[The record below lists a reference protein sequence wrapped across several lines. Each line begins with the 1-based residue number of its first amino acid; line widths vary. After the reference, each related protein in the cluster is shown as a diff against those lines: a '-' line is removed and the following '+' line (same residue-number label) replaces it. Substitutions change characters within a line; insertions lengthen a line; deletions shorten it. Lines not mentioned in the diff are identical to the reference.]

1 MKSISPTPKEISY
14 KIKFLE
20 EKCRDDSS
28 KVSTQN
34 TYQKSDT
41 FKDKQDRIQL
51 EQKAKLPEMNS
62 KIRKLTGNKIEQE
75 CWRLRATL
83 DEKNKEF
90 EKLKKEM
97 DRLNKELKLFK
108 DKRPIHFFKHQE
120 KSSAKP
126 YKHIRTQS
134 DRSAFTERINRE
146 QVESRTN
153 NLEIDTL
160 KRTLSSSHMKKI
172 SEVKVQFKRK
182 QPVAS
187 HNRSSSDTFRKALQ
201 PKIL

>member
-1 MKSISPTPKEISY
+1 MSPTPKDISY

-20 EKCRDDSS
+20 EKCRDDFS

-41 FKDKQDRIQL
+41 FKDKHDRIQL
-51 EQKAKLPEMNS
+51 EHKAKLPEMNH
-62 KIRKLTGNKIEQE
+62 KIRKPTGNKIEQE
-75 CWRLRATL
+75 CWRLRATI

-90 EKLKKEM
+90 EKLRKEM
-97 DRLNKELKLFK
+97 DKLNRELKLFK

-120 KSSAKP
+120 KPSNNP

-134 DRSAFTERINRE
+134 DRFAFTDRNNRE

-172 SEVKVQFKRK
+172 SESKVQLKRK

-187 HNRSSSDTFRKALQ
+187 HNRSSSDTFRKALHS
-201 PKIL
+201 KIL